1 MELKLMRGLAPLP
14 DGGYIRGPA
23 SPDETLLRE
32 RCENGLCPEPQYI
45 SPCTCSDFEE
55 SENGT
60 VDCSDAE
67 TTASIFDTFNN
78 ASWSSTELMKFRLS
92 ESKAVLDL
100 SHGIFGNITF
110 QRIYT
115 YKTTIRTIHPSTL
128 NSSRERLQSLNIWNS
143 RLEDFPFTVLPELT
157 NLKILDLH
165 GNALKTVPPLESES
179 LKELYLYDNQIATF
193 QGNLNMPNL
202 KSLNIAGH
210 ADLSYNYDT
219 TLVVRRGGGGLD
231 WGMGLE
237 GWYTVVGSRAGGTG
251 SAVAVVDILTVSTR
265 TALVEVASED
275 EPDYREIYSDRTFR
289 AYGRT
294 CFRASCHDRIQDIR
308 LLEYQGDCPN
318 RISGLRSSLCD
329 T

>member
-1 MELKLMRGLAPLP
+1 MMRIFPILDCILFSTWVNVV
-14 DGGYIRGPA
+14 R
-23 SPDETLLRE
+23 LQ
-32 RCENGLCPEPQYI
+32 GLCPEPQYI

-110 QRIYT
+110 QRIYS

-179 LKELYLYDNQIATF
+179 LKELYLPLAIARSSDKVEE
-193 QGNLNMPNL
+193 GW
-202 KSLNIAGH
+202 AG
-210 ADLSYNYDT
+210 AWGSKA
-219 TLVVRRGGGGLD
+219 GGGG
-231 WGMGLE
+231 
-237 GWYTVVGSRAGGTG
+237 AGGTG
-251 SAVAVVDILTVSTR
+251 SCRSVVVDVLTVSTR
-265 TALVEVASED
+265 TTLVEKASKD
-275 EPDYREIYSDRTFR
+275 EPDYRGEYCDPTFR
-289 AYGRT
+289 YYGRA
-294 CFRASCHDRIQDIR
+294 CFRASCDDRIQGIR
-308 LLEYQGDCPN
+308 LLEYQGDCPS
-318 RISGLRSSLCD
+318 RISGLRSSFCD